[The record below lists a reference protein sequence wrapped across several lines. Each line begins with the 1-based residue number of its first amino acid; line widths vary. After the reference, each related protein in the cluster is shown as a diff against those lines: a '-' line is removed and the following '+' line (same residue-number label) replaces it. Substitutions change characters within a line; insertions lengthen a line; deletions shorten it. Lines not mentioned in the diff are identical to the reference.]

1 MPRSSQKGGLSEYFQ
16 CVEMYLYLCKVYI
29 KLDQPLKA
37 IEYYK
42 KVRIDKWMDRW
53 IGRWMN
59 GWIDRWMNGWID
71 RWMNEWID
79 RWMNGWIDG

>member
-1 MPRSSQKGGLSEYFQ
+1 MGLYRDAEGQFQSAMRSTKLPRSFQKSGPSEFFQ

-42 KVRIDKWMDRW
+42 KVRIDKWTNRWIDEWMDR
-53 IGRWMN
+53 
-59 GWIDRWMNGWID
+59 
-71 RWMNEWID
+71 
-79 RWMNGWIDG
+79 